1 MTKATKERLKRIR
14 DLMRDGRMRDAEGLF
29 VIEGSKIVRDV
40 ISSGHAVD
48 LVVLS
53 SDFAARKENG
63 EFLREIS
70 GRKIPVF
77 TASDAEFE
85 KLSSLR
91 QHQGILAT
99 VAKPERF
106 SRPPE
111 RGKKTISVLCD
122 GIQDP
127 GNLGA
132 MIRTA
137 AAFGARVVML
147 SGETADVF
155 SPKVV
160 RASSGTVLDV
170 PVRTCDTEELKELIK
185 KEGYRLL
192 ISCPPGRNSRDIRE
206 FKNATGHLVLV
217 FGSEGKGVSS
227 EISRMADVFFH
238 IPLSENVESLNVNA
252 AAAIAL
258 YMFSR

>member
-14 DLMRDGRMRDAEGLF
+14 DLMRDGRTRDAEGLF
-29 VIEGSKIVRDV
+29 VVEGAKIVHDV
-40 ISSGHAVD
+40 IRGGVAVD
-48 LVVLS
+48 SVVMS
-53 SDFAARKENG
+53 SDFAARKENS
-63 EFLREIS
+63 EFLQKIS
-70 GRKIPVF
+70 HKKIPVF

-106 SRPPE
+106 SRPAE

-132 MIRTA
+132 IIRTA
-137 AAFGARVVML
+137 AAFGAHAVML

-160 RASSGTVLDV
+160 RASSGTVLDI
-170 PVRTCDTEELKELIK
+170 PVRTYDTDELKELVK
-185 KEGYRLL
+185 NKEYRLL
-192 ISCPPGRNSRDIRE
+192 VSCPPGRNSRDIRE
-206 FKNATGHLVLV
+206 FKNAIGHLVLV
-217 FGSEGKGVSS
+217 FGSEGQGVSS